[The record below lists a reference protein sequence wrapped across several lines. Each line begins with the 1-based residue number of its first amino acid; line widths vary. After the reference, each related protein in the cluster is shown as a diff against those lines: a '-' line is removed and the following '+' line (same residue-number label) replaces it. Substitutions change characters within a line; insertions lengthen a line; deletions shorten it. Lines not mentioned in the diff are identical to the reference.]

1 VNVQFVLNLGYL
13 DFEIVS
19 DSCLGEAFWRRRV
32 NQKCSIMQN
41 KPNFRKAKMNAND
54 FSQKDYENKSRLL
67 TRKNKPK
74 QTQFVFF
81 IAETAEF
88 AELLLFED
96 LCQCNWIKR
105 NYLPAAAFPLTL
117 TAERDYNEI
126 FS

>member
-1 VNVQFVLNLGYL
+1 LYSLCALCSPWLKNTHLLCGY
-13 DFEIVS
+13 E
-19 DSCLGEAFWRRRV
+19 
-32 NQKCSIMQN
+32 SIMQN

-54 FSQKDYENKSRLL
+54 FSQKDYENKSRLR

-81 IAETAEF
+81 TAETAEF
-88 AELLLFED
+88 ADLLLFED

-117 TAERDYNEI
+117 TTERDYNEI

>member
-1 VNVQFVLNLGYL
+1 
-13 DFEIVS
+13 
-19 DSCLGEAFWRRRV
+19 
-32 NQKCSIMQN
+32 MQN
-41 KPNFRKAKMNAND
+41 KPNFRKAKTNAND
-54 FSQKDYENKSRLL
+54 FSQKDYENKSRLR

-81 IAETAEF
+81 TAETAEF
-88 AELLLFED
+88 ADLLLFED

-117 TAERDYNEI
+117 TTERDYNEI